1 MATKRRFTLNARR
14 EIVKTMTLSE
24 NLKSDGSPNLY
35 KLSKPVAEGGL
46 GIYRKTLKKW
56 WINRDNDKT
65 RYKQKRFRVDNLVQK
80 GQHPEMEQELSSWI
94 ENGRAKGA
102 CISGFVI
109 RVKALENMT
118 EHCRRDNQPLIF
130 KALVGWLLNFSKRN
144 KCLEKNNNFGAR
156 FT

>member
-24 NLKSDGSPNLY
+24 NLN

-46 GIYRKTLKKW
+46 GSQKKQ

-65 RYKQKRFRVDNLVQK
+65 RYKQKRFRVDNFVQK
-80 GQHPEMEQELSSWI
+80 GQHPEMEQELSIWI

-109 RVKALENMT
+109 RVKALEILR
-118 EHCRRDNQPLIF
+118 EHCRRDDRRASGIKLPIYMIIPRKTIL
-130 KALVGWLLNFSKRN
+130 ANF
-144 KCLEKNNNFGAR
+144 R
-156 FT
+156 FSTN

>member
-1 MATKRRFTLNARR
+1 MMAIKRRFTLNARR
-14 EIVKTMTLSE
+14 EIVKTMALSE

-109 RVKALENMT
+109 KVKDLEIT
-118 EHCRRDNQPLIF
+118 REHCRRDIKPLHF
-130 KALVGWLLNFSKRN
+130 
-144 KCLEKNNNFGAR
+144 
-156 FT
+156 